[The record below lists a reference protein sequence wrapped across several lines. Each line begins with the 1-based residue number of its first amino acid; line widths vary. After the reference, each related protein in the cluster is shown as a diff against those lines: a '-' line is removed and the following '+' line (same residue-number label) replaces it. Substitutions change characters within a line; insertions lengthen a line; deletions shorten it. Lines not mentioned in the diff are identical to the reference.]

1 MLTIVLVCLLLTL
14 NMELLAGVATCI
26 KVLQISVYFSC
37 SKLDLEQ
44 HLKAF
49 VTNYIHMLL

>member
-14 NMELLAGVATCI
+14 NMELPAGIATCI